1 MTNKIVLISGATSGI
16 GEACAIEFA
25 KKKYNLVIT
34 GRREKRLEALKQ
46 NLEENHGIL
55 VHTLTFDIR
64 KQKEVAKAIASIPR
78 NFKDIDVL
86 VNNAGLAAGVNPIDK
101 GVLEDW
107 EVMIDTNVKGLL
119 YLSKE
124 IIAIMKVKKAGHIIN
139 IGSIAGKMAYP
150 NGNVYC
156 GTKSAVQAIT
166 EGMRID
172 LLPYQIKVT
181 QVAPGA
187 VETEFSLVRLK
198 GDSEA
203 AKNVYNGYKPLT
215 AKDIADVVIFTTT
228 LPPHANINDVLVM
241 PTAQANAYQYNKS
254 SVKSSIL

>member
-1 MTNKIVLISGATSGI
+1 MSKKIVLISGATAGI

-25 KKKYNLVIT
+25 AKNYDVIIT
-34 GRREKRLEALKQ
+34 GRRKERLEKLRKK
-46 NLEENHGIL
+46 LESDYQVSVLCLN
-55 VHTLTFDIR
+55 FDIR
-64 KQKEVAKAIASIPR
+64 KQEEVASAIAQIPHG
-78 NFKDIDVL
+78 FKNIDVL

-107 EVMIDTNVKGLL
+107 EAMIDTNVKGLL

-124 IIAIMKVKKAGHIIN
+124 IIAMMKPRGKGHIIN

-172 LLPYQIKVT
+172 LLPYGIKVT

-198 GDSEA
+198 GDAKA
-203 AKNVYNGYKPLT
+203 AKVVYEGYKPLS
-215 AKDIADVVIFTTT
+215 AKDIADVVIYTTT
-228 LPPHANINDVLVM
+228 LPAHVNINDVLVM
-241 PTAQANAYQYNKS
+241 PTAQANAYTYYKS
-254 SVKSSIL
+254 K